1 MRMLYIDGVEYTVD
15 NNMATVTG
23 YTEDICGDV
32 CIPGVICDNIPV
44 VGVADKAFCKCQY
57 ITAVTLPFSLKYIG
71 ANAFSW
77 CNLLKKITLAGVR
90 DIGERAFMG
99 CARLS
104 DIRFS
109 SHLEAV
115 YDKAFAY
122 CTSLVAIRFPEGLE
136 YMGESVFEGCRY
148 LKYVYIP
155 HNIDVIKNGT
165 FYSCSSLCEVELPDS
180 LRFVDEYSFAYC
192 TSLTLPEIPMGAV
205 INNNAFYEC
214 GAIKVG
220 CIA

>member
-15 NNMATVTG
+15 NDIATVSG
-23 YTEDICGDV
+23 YNEDICCDV
-32 CIPGVICDNIPV
+32 LIPDVICGSIRV
-44 VGVADKAFCKCQY
+44 VGVEDKAFSKCQL
-57 ITAVTLPFSLKYIG
+57 ITSVSLPFGVKYIG

-77 CNLLKKITLAGVR
+77 CNLLKKVTLSGVR
-90 DIGERAFMG
+90 DIGDRAFMG
-99 CARLS
+99 CQRLG

-109 SHLEAV
+109 SQLEV
-115 YDKAFAY
+115 VCDKAFAY

-136 YMGESVFEGCRY
+136 YMGESVFEGCRH